1 MILKMLLNEFIKEAD
16 KNQMIAAILKDHKVR
31 VRVVHKSIKDYAY
44 YVFGKGVL
52 EISNKKGVIKN
63 EKDFIVTVLHETWHA
78 VQATKMGW
86 KNLRDDYEMEISKW
100 QLENPKD
107 MRGWM
112 RNKREAISFENEAE
126 KYAQKNWKQW
136 YSKFKKQNLI

>member
-1 MILKMLLNEFIKEAD
+1 MLLNEFIKEAE

-44 YVFGKGVL
+44 YVLGKGVL
-52 EISNKKGVIKN
+52 EISNKKGVIRD
-63 EKDFIVTVLHETWHA
+63 EKDFIITILHETWHA

-86 KNLRDDYEMEISKW
+86 RNLKDDYEMEIAQW
-100 QLENPKD
+100 QADNPKD
-107 MRGWM
+107 MNGWM

>member
-1 MILKMLLNEFIKEAD
+1 MLLNEFIKEAE

-44 YVFGKGVL
+44 YLLGKGVL
-52 EISNKKGVIKN
+52 QISNKKGVIRN
-63 EKDFIVTVLHETWHA
+63 EKDFLVTVLHETWHA

-86 KNLRDDYEMEISKW
+86 KKLKREYEMEIAKW
-100 QLENPKD
+100 QANNPKD
-107 MRGWM
+107 LDGWM
-112 RNKREAISFENEAE
+112 RNKREVISFERDAE

-136 YSKFKKQNLI
+136 YNKFKKEGLI

>member
-1 MILKMLLNEFIKEAD
+1 MLLNEFIKEAE
-16 KNQMIAAILKDHKVR
+16 KNQMIAAILKDHNVR
-31 VRVVHKSIKDYAY
+31 VRVVHKPIKDYAY
-44 YVFGKGVL
+44 YVLGKGVL

-63 EKDFIVTVLHETWHA
+63 YKDFLITVLHETWHA
-78 VQATKMGW
+78 VQATKLGW
-86 KNLRDDYEMEISKW
+86 KKLRDSYELEISKW
-100 QLENPKD
+100 QLDNPED

-136 YSKFKKQNLI
+136 YNKFKKQNLI

>member
-1 MILKMLLNEFIKEAD
+1 MLLTEFIKEAE

-44 YVFGKGVL
+44 YVLGKGVL
-52 EISNKKGVIKN
+52 EISNKKGVIRN
-63 EKDFIVTVLHETWHA
+63 EKDFLITVLHETWHA
-78 VQATKMGW
+78 VQATKLGW
-86 KNLRDDYEMEISKW
+86 KKLRDAYEMEIAKW
-100 QLENPKD
+100 QADNPKD
-107 MRGWM
+107 TEGWM
-112 RNKREAISFENEAE
+112 RNKREAISFEKEAE

>member
-1 MILKMLLNEFIKEAD
+1 MLLNEFIKEAE

-44 YVFGKGVL
+44 YLLGKGVL
-52 EISNKKGVIKN
+52 QISNKKGVIRK
-63 EKDFIVTVLHETWHA
+63 EKDFLITVLHEVWHA
-78 VQATKMGW
+78 DQATKLGW
-86 KNLRDDYEMEISKW
+86 RNLQQSYELEIAHY
-100 QLENPKD
+100 QAENPKD
-107 MRGWM
+107 VDGWM
-112 RNKREAISFENEAE
+112 RNKREVISFENEAE

>member
-1 MILKMLLNEFIKEAD
+1 MLLNEFIKEAE

-44 YVFGKGVL
+44 YLLGKGVL
-52 EISNKKGVIKN
+52 QISNKKGVIKN
-63 EKDFIVTVLHETWHA
+63 AKDFLLTILHETRHA

-86 KNLRDDYEMEISKW
+86 KKLRDAYEMEIAQW
-100 QLENPKD
+100 QANNPKD
-107 MRGWM
+107 IEGWM
-112 RNKREAISFENEAE
+112 RNKREVISFEKDAE

>member
-1 MILKMLLNEFIKEAD
+1 MLLTEFINEAE

-31 VRVVHKSIKDYAY
+31 VRVVHKPIKDYAY
-44 YVFGKGVL
+44 YVLGKGVL
-52 EISNKKGVIKN
+52 EISNKKGVIRN
-63 EKDFIVTVLHETWHA
+63 EKDFLLTVLHETWHA
-78 VQATKMGW
+78 VQATKLGW
-86 KNLRDDYEMEISKW
+86 KKLRDAYEMEISKW

-112 RNKREAISFENEAE
+112 DNKREAISFEDEAE

-136 YSKFKKQNLI
+136 HSKFKKQNLI

>member
-1 MILKMLLNEFIKEAD
+1 MLLTEFIKETE

-31 VRVVHKSIKDYAY
+31 VRVVHKPIKDYAY

-52 EISNKKGVIKN
+52 EISNKKGVIRN
-63 EKDFIVTVLHETWHA
+63 EKDFLVTVLHETWHA

-86 KNLRDDYEMEISKW
+86 KKLRDSYELEIAHW
-100 QLENPKD
+100 QSENPKD
-107 MRGWM
+107 MDGWM
-112 RNKREAISFENEAE
+112 RNKRKVISFENEAE
-126 KYAQKNWKQW
+126 RYAQKNWKQW

>member
-1 MILKMLLNEFIKEAD
+1 MLLNEFIKEAE

-31 VRVVHKSIKDYAY
+31 VRVDHKSIKDYAY
-44 YVFGKGVL
+44 YVLGKGVL
-52 EISNKKGVIKN
+52 EISNKKGVIRN
-63 EKDFIVTVLHETWHA
+63 EKDFLLTVLHETWHA

-86 KNLRDDYEMEISKW
+86 KKLRDSYELEISHW
-100 QLENPKD
+100 QSQNPKD
-107 MRGWM
+107 IDGWM
-112 RNKREAISFENEAE
+112 RNKREAISFEKEAE

>member
-1 MILKMLLNEFIKEAD
+1 MLLNEFIKEAE

-44 YVFGKGVL
+44 YVLGKGVL

-63 EKDFIVTVLHETWHA
+63 AKDFLLTVLHETWHA

-86 KNLRDDYEMEISKW
+86 KRLRDEYEMEISKW

-107 MRGWM
+107 MAGWM
-112 RNKREAISFENEAE
+112 RNKREAISFEKDAE
-126 KYAQKNWKQW
+126 KYAQKNWKKWHTQ
-136 YSKFKKQNLI
+136 FKKEGLI

>member
-1 MILKMLLNEFIKEAD
+1 MTMLLNEFIKEAE

-44 YVFGKGVL
+44 FLLGKGVL
-52 EISNKKGVIKN
+52 QISNKKGVIKN
-63 EKDFIVTVLHETWHA
+63 TRDFLVTVLHETWHA
-78 VQATKMGW
+78 VQATKLGW
-86 KNLRDDYEMEISKW
+86 KNLRYEYEMEIAKW
-100 QLENPKD
+100 QANNPKD
-107 MRGWM
+107 IEGWM
-112 RNKREAISFENEAE
+112 RNKREAISFEKEAE